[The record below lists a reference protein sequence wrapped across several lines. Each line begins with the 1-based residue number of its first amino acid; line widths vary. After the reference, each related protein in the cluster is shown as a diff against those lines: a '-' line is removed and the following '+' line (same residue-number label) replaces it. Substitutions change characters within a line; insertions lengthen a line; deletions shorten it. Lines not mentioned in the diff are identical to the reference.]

1 MIFGNLRH
9 LRVLLAVEDAGSI
22 TDAARHCN
30 ISQPAAT
37 QAIARLE
44 ALAGGQLFQRSKK
57 GGYLT
62 ERGQILV
69 HRARR
74 AVKLLDNGLKGVSP
88 RAAQIVSCSQLTALI
103 AVCEA
108 ENFTLAA
115 KRLGLAQPTV
125 HRAVAQLEQEAG
137 RALFKRMPHG
147 VVATRLCQTV
157 AQAAQLVFAEM
168 GQAVAELAE
177 LDGREAGRIVVGA
190 LPLARAV
197 LLPQA
202 LARFRAVRPTLP
214 IIVNDGPYADLL
226 AGLRRGE
233 IDVIVGALRDPA
245 PVEDVVEEALF
256 DDRLLI
262 IAAPDNPLVG
272 RAGLDP
278 GEVADS
284 QWVVPRANSP
294 SRRQFDEFFAA
305 ATGRAAP
312 ASMIE
317 AGSILLMREL
327 LNSGDFLG
335 CISYWQAEAEIAK
348 GLLARLDIRWDWPA
362 RPIGLTYR
370 VDWKPTPAQ
379 AALLDA
385 LREVAH
391 AAASP
396 DGDGKDPPPARSLRR
411 LPITARRKS
420 DGAQ

>member
-22 TDAARHCN
+22 TEAARRCN
-30 ISQPAAT
+30 VSQPAAT
-37 QAIARLE
+37 QAMARLE
-44 ALAGGQLFQRSKK
+44 ALAGGQLFQRSKR
-57 GGYLT
+57 GGFLT
-62 ERGQILV
+62 ERGRLLV
-69 HRARR
+69 RRARR
-74 AVKLLDNGLKGVSP
+74 AMNLLDGGLKGVSP
-88 RAAQIVSCSQLTALI
+88 RAAQIVSSSQLTALI
-103 AVCEA
+103 AVREA

-115 KRLGLAQPTV
+115 RRLGLAQPTV
-125 HRAVAQLEQEAG
+125 HRAVTQLEQEAD
-137 RALFKRMPHG
+137 RSLFKRMPHG

-157 AQAAQLVFAEM
+157 AQAAQLAFAEM
-168 GQAVAELAE
+168 DQAAAELAE
-177 LDGREAGRIVVGA
+177 LDGREAGRIVIGA

-202 LARFRAVRPTLP
+202 LARFRATRPTLP

-233 IDVIVGALRDPA
+233 IDVIVGALRNPA
-245 PVEDVVEEALF
+245 PVEDVVEERLF

-262 IAAPDNPLVG
+262 IAAPDSPLVG

-278 GEVADS
+278 AEIADS

-294 SRRQFDEFFAA
+294 SRRQFDDFFAA
-305 ATGRAAP
+305 ATGGRAP

-327 LNSGDFLG
+327 LNSGEFLG

-348 GLLARLDIRWDWPA
+348 GLLARLDVRWDWPA
-362 RPIGLTYR
+362 RPIGLTHR

-379 AALLDA
+379 AALLEA
-385 LREVAH
+385 LRDVAH
-391 AAASP
+391 ATSLPEEDGRDMASTMRPVSASP
-396 DGDGKDPPPARSLRR
+396 R
-411 LPITARRKS
+411 
-420 DGAQ
+420 